1 MQTQSESTPRINP
14 YKQFYGVFLPLWLL
28 ERQEISC
35 GAKIVYACLARHAG
49 EDGKCFP
56 GQAYIAKEMGLSD
69 ENQKT
74 VRKYL
79 NELIEYKLVEKNR
92 RGLTR
97 SNEYFFLRHKWMN
110 NHIKSEDTSEKSRQ
124 IMKGNNAPSGR
135 VKKPFQEVVKMPL
148 QESGKNPAVIEEN
161 PAFWSLREKEEE
173 NKIKRVKTT
182 TTTRKS
188 VVVADAEDFSSNEK
202 IEDAEIVQKQHLL
215 TNAGITTKKAHELAQ
230 SASLEKIQAIIAY
243 ADSVDVN
250 NYAAFVIS
258 GLENDWN
265 VDQRRGVK
273 KSTRPKAEYLT
284 FDPNRPPRELSEFE
298 IAAKEASL
306 RRAEEY
312 RRKQAGRPKA
322 EYLTFDP
329 NRPPR
334 ELSAIEIASNEAS
347 LRMVE
352 EYRRKQAEKQRLKK
366 EAAEEAR

>member
-1 MQTQSESTPRINP
+1 MNATPSIRNNSESTPRINP

-69 ENQKT
+69 GNQKT

-148 QESGKNPAVIEEN
+148 QEIAKNPAVIDEN
-161 PAFWSLREKEEE
+161 PAFCSLREKEEE
-173 NKIKRVKTT
+173 NKIKRVKT

-202 IEDAEIVQKQHLL
+202 IEDAETVQKQHLL

-265 VDQRRGVK
+265 VDARRGVK
-273 KSTRPKAEYLT
+273 T
-284 FDPNRPPRELSEFE
+284 LS
-298 IAAKEASL
+298 
-306 RRAEEY
+306 
-312 RRKQAGRPKA
+312 RPKA

-347 LRMVE
+347 DRQLE
-352 EYRRKQAEKQRLKK
+352 AYERKMAEREKRGKAEKEK
-366 EAAEEAR
+366 EEVR